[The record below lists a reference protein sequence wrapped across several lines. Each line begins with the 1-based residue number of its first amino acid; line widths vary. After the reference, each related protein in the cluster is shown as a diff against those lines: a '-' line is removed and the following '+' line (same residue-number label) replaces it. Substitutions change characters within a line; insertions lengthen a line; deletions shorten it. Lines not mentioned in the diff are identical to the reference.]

1 MSARPPTRKITPA
14 SKKSPPKKRVVKRKV
29 QKKVT
34 PKVVKKVSTKRAERS
49 PVRSTTGRTAI
60 SPGRRGERPARIRAV
75 EVGVRPG
82 TTPSSAPTRRS
93 PSPTPRQKSP
103 SPSRRSPSPRRSPV
117 RSPLSSSQQ
126 TEFLD
131 SFRKDRRMKFFGENK
146 LSFRGKYTENGKA
159 VTLIFARDFDGEE
172 PTLESLR
179 ELFASGNYEVIEND
193 TRYYEKS
200 KPNTKFLAKI

>member
-49 PVRSTTGRTAI
+49 PGRSTTGRTAT

-82 TTPSSAPTRRS
+82 TTPSPAPVRRS
-93 PSPTPRQKSP
+93 PSPSPR
-103 SPSRRSPSPRRSPV
+103 RRSPSPRRSPV

-131 SFRKDRRMKFFGENK
+131 SFRKDRRMKFFGDNK
-146 LSFRGKYTENGKA
+146 LSFRGKYTESGKA

-179 ELFASGNYEVIEND
+179 ELFASGNYEVVEND

-200 KPNTKFLAKI
+200 KPNTKFLTKI